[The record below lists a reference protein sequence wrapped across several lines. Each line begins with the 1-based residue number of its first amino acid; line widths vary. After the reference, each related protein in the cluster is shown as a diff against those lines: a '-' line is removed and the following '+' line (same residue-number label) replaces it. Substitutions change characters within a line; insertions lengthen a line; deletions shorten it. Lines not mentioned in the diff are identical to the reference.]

1 MGRVVA
7 PYGVQGWLKVAP
19 STAAQDALLDY
30 RQWWLRKRGEAAA
43 WQEATLIAGRLH
55 GSALVVQFAGLGERE
70 AAAGYAGAEVGV
82 PRSALP
88 DAGAGEV
95 YLADLVGLAVVN
107 RAGEALGSVREVQEF
122 GAHPVLRIVDDAGA
136 TYLVPFVAAY
146 VDAVD
151 VEGKRL
157 EVDWQKDY

>member
-19 STAAQDALLDY
+19 STAAPEALLDY
-30 RQWWLRKRGEAAA
+30 RQWWLRKRGDAAA
-43 WQEATLIAGRLH
+43 WQEATLVAGRLH
-55 GSALVVQFAGLGERE
+55 GSALVVQFAGLGDRE
-70 AAAGYAGAEVGV
+70 SAAGYAGAEVGV

-88 DAGAGEV
+88 DAAEGEV

-107 RAGEALGSVREVQEF
+107 RAGEALGRVREVQEF
-122 GAHPVLRIVDDAGA
+122 GAHPVLRVEGDGG
-136 TYLVPFVAAY
+136 TTHLVPLVAAY

-151 VEGKRL
+151 VAGGRI